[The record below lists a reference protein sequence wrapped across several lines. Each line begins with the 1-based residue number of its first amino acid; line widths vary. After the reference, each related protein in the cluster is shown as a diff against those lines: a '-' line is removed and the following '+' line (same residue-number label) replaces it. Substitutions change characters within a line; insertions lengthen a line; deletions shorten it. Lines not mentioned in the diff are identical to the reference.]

1 MALFAMAISQEKK
14 RTREKK
20 EGEMRGEMQLK

>member
-1 MALFAMAISQEKK
+1 MAISQEKK